1 MSTINTV
8 KYPETE
14 EAVTFPMPI
23 RFGETPTTEF
33 FSSRD
38 TIKVTL
44 TDWPRPGYKERCAE
58 MIMSTWAD
66 EPAIPL
72 HKISAEDVEKIFMQ
86 LLQGKVLPNS
96 MESLTF
102 SFKIEGITLVE
113 ITHILR
119 HRMFA
124 SIHAQCTADRFL
136 THDSAMIP
144 TSIEN
149 SQFADEYRAL
159 TIQAKELYQK
169 MCDSTEI
176 SIMDARYILPRNN
189 RYFYYVTMNLKDA
202 MAFIKQRRCT
212 AIQPELDNEI
222 ARQIYNH
229 ITALIPEVRH
239 VLSMACDGSCHTTF
253 GNDAHTT
260 RLYQPDINHAQ
271 IISEK
276 KKKNINPLNYL
287 YEKTREQMGSFYQ
300 RVVNKNIGK

>member
-1 MSTINTV
+1 MSTIKHTV
-8 KYPETE
+8 YQETE
-14 EAVTFPMPI
+14 DAVEFPMAL
-23 RFGETPTTEF
+23 RFHETPKTEF
-33 FSSRD
+33 FKSSE
-38 TIKVTL
+38 TINVTM
-44 TDWPRPGYKERCAE
+44 TDWPAGDFKSRCAE

-66 EPAIPL
+66 TPVIQSRDL
-72 HKISAEDVEKIFMQ
+72 THEDVERIFMQ
-86 LLQGKVLPNS
+86 LLEGKVLPNS
-96 MESLTF
+96 MESLIF

-136 THDSAMIP
+136 TLDSAMIP

-149 SQFADEYRAL
+149 SEFADEYREL
-159 TIQAKELYQK
+159 TIKTKDLYQR
-169 MCDSTEI
+169 MCDSQEI
-176 SIMDARYILPRNN
+176 SIMDARYILPRNH

-222 ARQIYNH
+222 ARQIYDN
-229 ITALIPEVRH
+229 ICKIIPEVRY
-239 VLSMACDGSCHTTF
+239 VLSMTCDGSCHTTF

-271 IISEK
+271 IISAR
-276 KKKNINPLNYL
+276 KKKNINPLNYV
-287 YEKTREQMGSFYQ
+287 YTKTREQMGSFFS
-300 RVVNKNIGK
+300 RTGRKNKV